1 MNETNCVPQSSDYPV
16 NSTSNAEIRN
26 INIQPLSRGY
36 VLNVGCQSVAIS
48 TKAQLKEILNTY
60 IDNPQQ
66 VEEDYYAG
74 KFLPKES

>member
-1 MNETNCVPQSSDYPV
+1 MNETNCGLQNLDYPV
-16 NSTSNAEIRN
+16 NSTANAELRN

-36 VLNVGCQSVAIS
+36 ILNVGCQSVAIS
-48 TKAQLKEILNTY
+48 TKAQLKEILNAY

-66 VEEDYYAG
+66 VEEYYYAG